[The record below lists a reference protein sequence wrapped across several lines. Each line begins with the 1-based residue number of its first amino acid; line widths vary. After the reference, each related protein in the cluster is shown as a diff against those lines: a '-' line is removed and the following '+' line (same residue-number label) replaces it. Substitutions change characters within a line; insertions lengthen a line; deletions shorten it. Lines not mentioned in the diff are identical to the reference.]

1 MSDDL
6 SMKALDGPLS
16 VRAKQALF
24 AGCDLAL
31 HCNGDMEEMREVA
44 SEVKEL
50 EGQSLR
56 RSRQALAHL
65 SVPVTSGSGAFDAAA
80 AEARLATLLG
90 PSSGKVSA

>member
-1 MSDDL
+1 
-6 SMKALDGPLS
+6 MKALDGPLS

-65 SVPVTSGSGAFDAAA
+65 SVPGEFDPAAM
-80 AEARLATLLG
+80 EARLASLLDA
-90 PSSGKVSA
+90 VA

>member
-1 MSDDL
+1 
-6 SMKALDGPLS
+6 MKALDGPLS

-56 RSRQALAHL
+56 RSQQALAHL
-65 SVPVTSGSGAFDAAA
+65 SMPSALSVAGRPFDAAA
-80 AEARLATLLG
+80 AEAHLATLLG
-90 PSSGKVSA
+90 AAV